1 MINGKLAGAFET
13 DTSGKAAI
21 GSGYTYSGHPVG
33 AAAAIVC
40 LQETEKL
47 QVQNNAAERG
57 MELYQGL
64 LDLQSKYNLIGDVRG
79 GHGLMC
85 AMELVAN
92 RETKELADKDMIA
105 QFYQATYD
113 RGTMIRISGP
123 NVILS
128 PPLVISAQE
137 VSSMLNA
144 MDDAFATLKN

>member
-1 MINGKLAGAFET
+1 MEDAEVTMASQLTKG
-13 DTSGKAAI
+13 AI

-47 QVQNNAAERG
+47 QVHQNAAERG
-57 MELYQGL
+57 MELHQGL
-64 LDLQSKYNLIGDVRG
+64 LDLQTRYELIGDVRG

-85 AMELVAN
+85 AMELVSN
-92 RETKELADKDMIA
+92 RNTKELADKETIA
-105 QFYQATYD
+105 RFYNETYR

-128 PPLVISAQE
+128 PPLVITPQQ

-144 MDDAFATLKN
+144 MEDAFAAITN